1 MKFNSLHFGKAMSAA
16 LFILLLNVAGM
27 KNALAQT
34 QIATLQHND
43 SISVYYGINALVS
56 AHTAATT
63 GDVITLSEGSFN
75 CCNITK
81 AITLRGAGCRVD
93 TVAHTVGTTV
103 PGNFQLNVPASD
115 TAFLTIEGILFPGE
129 VGHII
134 LRNPRFIRCNFNY
147 FKYHTGGGSL
157 SMQNAQFIN
166 CLIKQM
172 TYAYANNTQFIN
184 SVIYSADC
192 YHANSSYGETYYNSI
207 VRYSTSSSMQ
217 NAVAY
222 NSIVICGN
230 TASFPANSSTFFNCI
245 GIRNGLSVNM
255 FQHQVNSTNL
265 LLNTYSDVFDT
276 WTGTFSYEE
285 EFILN
290 DSIASSFLGN
300 DGTQVGI
307 HGGSVPYDPR
317 PSYMVVKRYNVANK
331 SDHEGKLSV
340 DIELIP
346 SDE

>member
-1 MKFNSLHFGKAMSAA
+1 MRSNSLSMRRALSAA
-16 LFILLLNVAGM
+16 LFVLLLNVVGM

-56 AHTAATT
+56 AHSAATT

-115 TAFLTIEGILFPGE
+115 MAFLTIEGILFPGE
-129 VGHII
+129 VRYVT
-134 LRNPRFIRCNFNY
+134 LSNPRFIRCNFNY
-147 FKYHTGGGSL
+147 FKYSTSVGNVL
-157 SMQNAQFIN
+157 MQNAQFIN
-166 CLIKQM
+166 CLIKDM
-172 TYAYANNTQFIN
+172 EYGYANNTQIIN
-184 SVIYSADC
+184 SVIYSANC
-192 YHANSSYGETYYNSI
+192 YHYSSSYGETYHNSI
-207 VRYSTSSSMQ
+207 VRYTTTMK
-217 NAVAY
+217 NTGAY
-222 NSIVICGN
+222 NSIIING
-230 TASFPANSSTFFNCI
+230 ANVSPESSTTFFNCI
-245 GIRNGLSVNM
+245 GIKNGCLQNL
-255 FQHQVNSTNL
+255 FQYQNNSTNL
-265 LLNTYSDVFDT
+265 LLDSYSDVFDT
-276 WTGTFSYEE
+276 WNGTFSFEE
-285 EFILN
+285 DFILKE
-290 DSIASSFLGN
+290 SIATSFLGN

-307 HGGSVPYDPR
+307 HGGSVPYDSR

-346 SDE
+346 TDE

>member
-1 MKFNSLHFGKAMSAA
+1 MRVSNSLLKWVMSAT
-16 LFILLLNVAGM
+16 LFVLLLVAAGT

-56 AHTAATT
+56 AHSAATT

-75 CCNITK
+75 CCDITK

-93 TVAHTVGTTV
+93 TVANTVGTTV
-103 PGNFQLNVPASD
+103 PGNFQLNVPESD

-129 VGHII
+129 VSHNI
-134 LRNPRFIRCNFNY
+134 LNSPRFIRCNFNY
-147 FKYHTGGGSL
+147 FKNHTAVGR

-184 SVIYSADC
+184 SVIYAADC
-192 YHANSSYGETYYNSI
+192 YHFYSSYGETYYNSI
-207 VRYSTSSSMQ
+207 VRYSNSSMK

-222 NSIVICGN
+222 NSIIICGH
-230 TASFPANSSTFFNCI
+230 TGYYPDSSSTFFNCI
-245 GIRNGLSVNM
+245 GIKNGQTVNL
-255 FQHQVNSTNL
+255 FQYQVNSTNL

-285 EFILN
+285 DFILN
-290 DSIASSFLGN
+290 DSIATSFLGN

-346 SDE
+346 TDE

>member
-1 MKFNSLHFGKAMSAA
+1 MRFNFLQLKKAISASLFV
-16 LFILLLNVAGM
+16 LLLSVVGT

-93 TVAHTVGTTV
+93 TVAHTVGTTI
-103 PGNFQLNVPASD
+103 PGNFYLAIPASD
-115 TAFLTIEGILFPGE
+115 TVFLTIEGILFPGT
-129 VGHII
+129 VTYRT
-134 LRNPRFIRCNFNY
+134 LKNPRFIRCNFY
-147 FKYHTGGGSL
+147 FLDDPNNSSYNMT
-157 SMQNAQFIN
+157 NAQFIN
-166 CLIKQM
+166 CFIQKM
-172 TYAYANNTQFIN
+172 DYHYANNTTFIN
-184 SVIYSADC
+184 SVIYDAYCSHS
-192 YHANSSYGETYYNSI
+192 YSNYGETYHNSI
-207 VRYSTSSSMQ
+207 VRCTYFMQ
-217 NAVAY
+217 NSVAY
-222 NSIVICGN
+222 NSIIISGN
-230 TASFPANSSTFFNCI
+230 GYYPYNSSSFFNCI
-245 GIRNGLSVNM
+245 GIKNGYSTNL
-255 FQHQVNSTNL
+255 FQYQLNSTNL
-265 LLNTYSDVFDT
+265 LLNSYSDVFDT
-276 WTGTFSYEE
+276 WTGTFSFEE
-285 EFILN
+285 DFILN

-331 SDHEGKLSV
+331 SDHEGNLSV

-346 SDE
+346 TDE